1 MRINEAQS
9 LALLRTH
16 GAYVTEACDGCG
28 KILGAVRYSRQ
39 GEKGEWCS
47 QLCRDGVERKAGV
60 CYGCGTPLNGKR
72 NDALYC
78 SRTCRM
84 RKVRRIQESA
94 NSVNTHVA
102 DKGLTGAISRVGY
115 PDTKKP
121 AITAPMSLGAPS
133 TRILVSF
140 QTRTWPPLCTGC
152 RLSLARTR
160 NENDRRI

>member
-1 MRINEAQS
+1 MRISEAQS

-28 KILGAVRYSRQ
+28 KILGPVRYSRQ
-39 GEKGEWCS
+39 REKGEWCS

-115 PDTKKP
+115 ADTKKP
-121 AITAPMSLGAPS
+121 AITAPSVPGSAEYPN
-133 TRILVSF
+133 TRF
-140 QTRTWPPLCTGC
+140 
-152 RLSLARTR
+152 LSNTNVASSVYGLPTIACAYQERER
-160 NENDRRI
+160 